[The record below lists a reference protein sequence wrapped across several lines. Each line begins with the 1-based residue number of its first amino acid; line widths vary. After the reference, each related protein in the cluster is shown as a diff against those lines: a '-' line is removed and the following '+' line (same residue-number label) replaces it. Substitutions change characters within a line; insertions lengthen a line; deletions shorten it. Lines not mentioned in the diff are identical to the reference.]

1 MPLIVVCSTKGRPG
15 VTTTALGLAAT
26 LPATACPVVV
36 ECDPAGG
43 DLAAR
48 HHLRATVGLMELATA
63 TRPGAVSTPEFPV
76 DPRALPARPA
86 PGRSAQGGNA
96 IGISDLLSRHAQRI
110 HLRDRLFDLVV
121 APPGG
126 IQARAAITV
135 LADPTNTTLCPPE
148 RVVVADCGRLDSWS
162 PAWPLLGKA
171 DVVLVLV
178 RGRGEDLAHLG
189 EHMTAL
195 SGAAGP
201 RLNVVVTGERAL
213 YGPADVAGLV
223 DAGGDPV
230 PVLAGLPADQHSAA
244 VLAGDVAA
252 GRRWRRLP
260 LMTALDRIAADPR
273 LRLTTTGRDVE
284 PSEVAS

>member
-1 MPLIVVCSTKGRPG
+1 MPLITVCSTKGRPG

-26 LPATACPVVV
+26 LPDTTRPVVI

-63 TRPGAVSTPEFPV
+63 TRPGVVSAPEFPT
-76 DPRALPARPA
+76 DPRDLPARHA
-86 PGRSAQGGNA
+86 PGRSMHSGNA
-96 IGISDLLSRHAQRI
+96 VGISDLLSRHAQRI
-110 HLRDRLFDLVV
+110 HLRDRLIDLVV

-135 LADPTNTTLCPPE
+135 LADPTNTALRPAE
-148 RVVVADCGRLDSWS
+148 RVVIADCGRLDSWS

-189 EHMTAL
+189 EHIAAL
-195 SGAAGP
+195 SSAAGP
-201 RLNVVVTGERAL
+201 RLNVVVTGDRAL
-213 YGPADVAGLV
+213 YGPADGAGVV

-230 PVLAGLPADQHSAA
+230 PVLAGLPADPHTAA

-260 LMTALDRIAADPR
+260 LMTALARIVADPR
-273 LRLTTTGRDVE
+273 LRLTATGPNGE
-284 PSEVAS
+284 HSEVAS